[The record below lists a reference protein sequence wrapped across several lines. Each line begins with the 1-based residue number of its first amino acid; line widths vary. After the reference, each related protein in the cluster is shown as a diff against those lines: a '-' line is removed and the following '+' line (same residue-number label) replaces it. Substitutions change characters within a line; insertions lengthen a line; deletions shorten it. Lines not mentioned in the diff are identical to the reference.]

1 MYNWNRR
8 TFLKTGVYASAG
20 LTAGIPTFAA
30 EAEKAPVMAIAKYKT
45 SPAGS
50 KEIAEEA
57 KQLTTKAIEAIGGIS
72 KFVSRGDTV
81 WVKPNIGWDRVAAL
95 AANTNPDVV
104 ATIIE
109 LCLSA
114 GAKQVYVSD
123 NTCNPQQRTFA
134 RSGIQVAAKNAGAIV
149 NFLDKRKF
157 KTMPLEGKVLKEWEL
172 YTDMIEADVF
182 INVPI
187 VKHHSISKVTL
198 GMKNLMGVI
207 GGSRNRFHQ
216 DIDNTLVDLAS
227 FVKPDLIVMD
237 AIRVLTGNGPVG
249 GNPKDVER
257 RDTVAAG
264 TDQVAIDA
272 FGASLLGHQPEDIGH
287 IKEAASRGLGTMDY
301 KSLTPKMVTV

>member
-1 MYNWNRR
+1 
-8 TFLKTGVYASAG
+8 
-20 LTAGIPTFAA
+20 
-30 EAEKAPVMAIAKYKT
+30 
-45 SPAGS
+45 
-50 KEIAEEA
+50 
-57 KQLTTKAIEAIGGIS
+57 
-72 KFVSRGDTV
+72 
-81 WVKPNIGWDRVAAL
+81 
-95 AANTNPDVV
+95 
-104 ATIIE
+104 
-109 LCLSA
+109 
-114 GAKQVYVSD
+114 
-123 NTCNPQQRTFA
+123 
-134 RSGIQVAAKNAGAIV
+134 
-149 NFLDKRKF
+149 
-157 KTMPLEGKVLKEWEL
+157 MPLEGKVLKEWEL

-187 VKHHSISKVTL
+187 VKTPQHQQSDVV